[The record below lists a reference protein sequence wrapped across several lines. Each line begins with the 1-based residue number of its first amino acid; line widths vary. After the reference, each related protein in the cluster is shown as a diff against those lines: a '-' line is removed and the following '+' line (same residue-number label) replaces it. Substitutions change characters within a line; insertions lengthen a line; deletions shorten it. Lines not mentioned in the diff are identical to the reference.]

1 MNTPKTRKTIL
12 CCILVLIL
20 AFAGFS
26 IYSAWNYTRRCVRI
40 SPKND
45 IRSIEIGRTYTI
57 EDFFSI
63 EREKSTDNRVISIHW
78 ENGTTDN
85 IDLQKDGSFTVTE
98 GSGNLTI
105 SLSDRNPD
113 SPEDTSESVTVPVQ
127 SENT

>member
-1 MNTPKTRKTIL
+1 MHTPKALKPIL
-12 CCILVLIL
+12 CTILVLIL

-40 SPKND
+40 SPKQD
-45 IRSIEIGRTYTI
+45 IRSIEIGKTYSI

-63 EREKSTDNRVISIHW
+63 EREKSTDNRVISIFW
-78 ENGTTDN
+78 ENGSLDN

-98 GSGNLTI
+98 GTGNLTI
-105 SLSDRNPD
+105 SLTDRNPD